1 MGLVQRSS
9 ATATETMPIDNHAV
23 STGVI
28 SLLPHLHP
36 IHLATNLGIPQ
47 LSGTDKFLHI
57 FEIPVTIEIDEDVIV
72 VTDYIV
78 HMYGVGNDEQEAIE
92 DYKISIKAYL
102 EELQEDED
110 RLGSNLKKHL
120 YYLRDKSKY
129 FE

>member
-1 MGLVQRSS
+1 MGRVQRSC
-9 ATATETMPIDNHAV
+9 AAAEIIPIDNYAV
-23 STGVI
+23 STAVMSAI
-28 SLLPHLHP
+28 PYIHP
-36 IHLATNLGIPQ
+36 LHLAMNLGIPQ

-57 FEIPVTIEIDEDVIV
+57 FGIPVTIGIDENEIV

-110 RLGSNLKKHL
+110 RLGSNLQQHL
-120 YYLRDKSKY
+120 YYLRSKLMR